1 MLNIDGVG
9 DAFDQLKEDVRD
21 VNTSKLKTFG
31 ALVMGRVPEPYTEN
45 AVFQDHEG
53 AKKSFAPHYEHF
65 IKPEIQEF
73 ERRRIATLKSLS
85 QRAFFSL
92 CLIVAGVVMG
102 LVFIAQGYGAT
113 LSNDNGEAILKII
126 LLVLTG
132 LATWCYWP
140 IRKYKSSI
148 KETIFPKIFSFFGPD
163 FHYSPKPMITA
174 ESLERSGILPDYDKA
189 ILEDGI
195 QGSYQNVALD
205 IMSAHLKEKRNRS
218 QKTVF
223 KGIFV
228 CLSMNKWF
236 AGQTIVKKDAGLLM
250 NWTLKPKERME
261 KVTLEDPLFEQQFE
275 VFSTDQIEARY
286 LLTTSFMERLRT
298 LSDLFGRVDLQASF
312 YDQNLLI
319 MIPLRKQYFD
329 TGSIFEPA
337 TFTQE
342 IQLILNEMNVI
353 FKIIDE
359 LKLNEKTGL

>member
-126 LLVLTG
+126 LL
-132 LATWCYWP
+132 
-140 IRKYKSSI
+140 
-148 KETIFPKIFSFFGPD
+148 D
-163 FHYSPKPMITA
+163 
-174 ESLERSGILPDYDKA
+174 
-189 ILEDGI
+189 
-195 QGSYQNVALD
+195 
-205 IMSAHLKEKRNRS
+205 
-218 QKTVF
+218 
-223 KGIFV
+223 
-228 CLSMNKWF
+228 
-236 AGQTIVKKDAGLLM
+236 
-250 NWTLKPKERME
+250 
-261 KVTLEDPLFEQQFE
+261 
-275 VFSTDQIEARY
+275 
-286 LLTTSFMERLRT
+286 
-298 LSDLFGRVDLQASF
+298 
-312 YDQNLLI
+312 
-319 MIPLRKQYFD
+319 FD